1 MDLPLMTTTLQRP
14 ARPADAAILIRALSE
29 SRDRWRAMV
38 AIGADLAFET
48 DAKGCFTVLAPET
61 VLGWPVAGLIGTPAK
76 ALLVTGPRTS
86 DDTPDKLFDPFDT
99 PVAVRRRRV
108 WLRNADGGST
118 CMLISSAPVP
128 DQPLVSGQPGAVR
141 GVAIDM
147 TGQERYDSQ
156 LATTLLRHET
166 NGMLARHMRHSAL
179 PFASLGVALAELLHV
194 VEGRGAI
201 LVLHDAGTPLR
212 VAAKAGQTW
221 PAPIQILH
229 DTIQAACEPPLSW
242 RAGQTR
248 QSDTAGQSLLLCAGT
263 NHFIDRAIL
272 AIWREGNAWNERE
285 IALVAGLLPTMQP
298 ILEHEQ
304 IQRESARLSR
314 TDSLTGL
321 FNRQGFIAELPRR
334 LERLDREGL
343 LATLM
348 VVGLDGLGP
357 INVRDGLEAGDKAL
371 HDAANVFRDAVRP
384 TDLVARLGGD
394 LFALWLDGAD
404 QFAAAERADHL
415 RLAGVLIGELPKERM
430 TQQRMTVSIGL
441 AVRGSRSF
449 ESIDSLLH
457 RAWAAMHSV
466 KLAGGGKW
474 RVSAAEPTP

>member
-14 ARPADAAILIRALSE
+14 ATPSEAAILVRALSE
-29 SRDRWRAMV
+29 SRERWRALV
-38 AIGADLAFET
+38 AVGADLAFET
-48 DAKGCFTVLAPET
+48 DARGCFTMLAPEI
-61 VLGWPVAGLIGTPAK
+61 VLGWPVARLIGTPAQ
-76 ALLVTGPRTS
+76 ALLVAGPETS
-86 DDTPDKLFDPFDT
+86 GKLFNPFDT

-108 WLRNADGGST
+108 WLRNAEGGST

-128 DQPLVSGQPGAVR
+128 GQSPVPGQPLIPGQPGATR
-141 GVAIDM
+141 GMAIDM

-166 NGMLARHMRHSAL
+166 NGMLARHMRHAAL
-179 PFASLGVALAELLHV
+179 PFASLGIALTELLHV
-194 VEGRGAI
+194 VEGQGAT
-201 LVLHDAGTPLR
+201 LVLHDTEMSLR
-212 VAAKAGQTW
+212 VAAKAGQPW
-221 PAPIQILH
+221 PTSMQTLH
-229 DTIQAACEPPLSW
+229 DMIQAACEPPLSW
-242 RAGQTR
+242 RSGQTR
-248 QSDTAGQSLLLCAGT
+248 QSHVAGQSLLLCAGT

-272 AIWREGNAWNERE
+272 AVWRDGDAWSERE
-285 IALVAGLLPTMQP
+285 IAVVAGLLPTMQP

-314 TDSLTGL
+314 TDILTGL
-321 FNRQGFIAELPRR
+321 FNRQGFVAELPRR

-343 LATLM
+343 PATLM

-357 INVRDGLEAGDKAL
+357 VNVRDGLEAGDKAL
-371 HDAANVFRDAVRP
+371 HDAATLLRDAVRP

-415 RLAGVLIGELPKERM
+415 RLAGILIGDLPTERM
-430 TQQRMTVSIGL
+430 TLSIGL
-441 AVRGSRSF
+441 AIRSSRSF

-457 RAWAAMHSV
+457 RAWAAMHVV

-474 RVSAAEPTP
+474 QVSAAEPTP